1 MGCLRPASDLER
13 AHEVI
18 RDLRLR
24 GPGDGLGLGVFTW
37 PKDPQGR
44 RDLADIVYDLAD
56 EHAARAVLD
65 APTKMRTTY

>member
-1 MGCLRPASDLER
+1 VTIPASDLER

-24 GPGDGLGLGVFTW
+24 GPHDGPGTFTW
-37 PKDPQGR
+37 PKEPSGR
-44 RDLADIVYDLAD
+44 RELADLVYDLAD

-65 APTKMRTTY
+65 APTKTRTAY